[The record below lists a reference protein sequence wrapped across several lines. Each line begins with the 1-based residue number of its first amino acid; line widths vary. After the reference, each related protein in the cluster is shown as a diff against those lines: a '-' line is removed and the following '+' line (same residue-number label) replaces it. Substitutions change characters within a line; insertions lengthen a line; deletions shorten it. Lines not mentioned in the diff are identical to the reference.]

1 MIQFFPSY
9 RGLYRGRTLN
19 RYRSWSIII
28 ILSDR
33 GVAIS
38 ILLAISIL
46 FHFILQFIP
55 CKSISISLINSNS
68 SSFIMD
74 IDTTT
79 TVVKLENQRG
89 NRNFHIIPHVEDP
102 RPLTFAARGFGAGNS
117 PDPIIVEEF
126 NEPVRDVFKA
136 IDEESCMLDWLHSN
150 RHMRAI
156 VTYNQQRTV
165 RTTTYTN
172 VRIVSHER
180 LSVTAGFE
188 IVID

>member
-1 MIQFFPSY
+1 
-9 RGLYRGRTLN
+9 
-19 RYRSWSIII
+19 
-28 ILSDR
+28 
-33 GVAIS
+33 
-38 ILLAISIL
+38 
-46 FHFILQFIP
+46 
-55 CKSISISLINSNS
+55 
-68 SSFIMD
+68 MD

-89 NRNFHIIPHVEDP
+89 NTNFQMHPHVEDQDRKP
-102 RPLTFAARGFGAGNS
+102 ITFAARGFGTGNE
-117 PDPIIVEEF
+117 PDPIVVEDY
-126 NEPVRDVFKA
+126 NEPVRDIFKG
-136 IDEESCMLDWLHSN
+136 IDEETRMLDWLHSN